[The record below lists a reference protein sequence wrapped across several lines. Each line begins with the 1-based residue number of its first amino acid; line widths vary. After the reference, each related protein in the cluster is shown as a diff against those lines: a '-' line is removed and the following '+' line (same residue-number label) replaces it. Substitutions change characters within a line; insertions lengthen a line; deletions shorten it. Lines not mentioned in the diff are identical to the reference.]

1 MGVVRKNNA
10 RLPKPAKNFLIFFQK
25 PIDKPVKAWYISIIK
40 RGKTPIQKG
49 TYSMYNYRQHDLS
62 EETARFLEEGDRLIT
77 SAEALYKTIEPR
89 YEGEQYEYIQ
99 ELYDKYFRL

>member
-1 MGVVRKNNA
+1 MACDA
-10 RLPKPAKNFLIFFQK
+10 RKNFLNFFQK
-25 PIDKPVKAWYISIIK
+25 PIDNPVKAWYIGIIK

-49 TYSMYNYRQHDLS
+49 TCIMYNYRQHDLS

-77 SAEALYKTIEPR
+77 SAEELYKTIEPR
-89 YEGEQYEYIQ
+89 YEGAQYDYIQ

>member
-1 MGVVRKNNA
+1 
-10 RLPKPAKNFLIFFQK
+10 
-25 PIDKPVKAWYISIIK
+25 
-40 RGKTPIQKG
+40 
-49 TYSMYNYRQHDLS
+49 MYNYRQHDLS

-89 YEGEQYEYIQ
+89 YEGAQYEYIQ

>member
-10 RLPKPAKNFLIFFQK
+10 RLPKPAKNFLNFFQK

-49 TYSMYNYRQHDLS
+49 TWMMNKDFYELFSAQY
-62 EETARFLEEGDRLIT
+62 EENARVLDTLALADELGVSYED
-77 SAEALYKTIEPR
+77 AEAFIADMATNPY
-89 YEGEQYEYIQ
+89 G
-99 ELYDKYFRL
+99 D

>member
-1 MGVVRKNNA
+1 
-10 RLPKPAKNFLIFFQK
+10 
-25 PIDKPVKAWYISIIK
+25 
-40 RGKTPIQKG
+40 
-49 TYSMYNYRQHDLS
+49 MYNYRQHDPS

>member
-1 MGVVRKNNA
+1 MC
-10 RLPKPAKNFLIFFQK
+10 
-25 PIDKPVKAWYISIIK
+25 YISIIK
-40 RGKTPIQKG
+40 RGKTPIRKG
-49 TYSMYNYRQHDLS
+49 LLSMYNYRQHDLS

-89 YEGEQYEYIQ
+89 YEGAQYEYIQ